1 MVLLISLKEKLLHL
15 FELIEST
22 ITETG
27 WAIGFIAINACV
39 TVLVS
44 IYYDLAFETFH
55 LGNFSNM
62 SNHALELVVVAL
74 SVFFNALNFCAH
86 S

>member
-1 MVLLISLKEKLLHL
+1 MVLLISLKKKLLHL
-15 FELIEST
+15 FELIESAVT
-22 ITETG
+22 KTS
-27 WAIGFIAINACV
+27 WAISFIAINACV

-44 IYYDLAFETFH
+44 IYHDLTFEAFY

-62 SNHALELVVVAL
+62 GNHALELVVVAL